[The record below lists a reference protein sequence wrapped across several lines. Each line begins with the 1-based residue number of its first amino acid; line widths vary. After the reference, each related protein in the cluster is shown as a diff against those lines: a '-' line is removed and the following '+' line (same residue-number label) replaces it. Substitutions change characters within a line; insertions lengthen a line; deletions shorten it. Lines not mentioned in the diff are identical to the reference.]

1 MMRKRVYIAYTGG
14 TIGMLPTEEGY
25 KPAPGALKQQM
36 EKIPE
41 LGDSS
46 MPIYDISEYNPLIDS
61 SNMTPDIWNTIA
73 CDIEEK
79 YHDYDGFV
87 ILHGTD
93 TMAYT
98 ASALAF
104 MLEGLDKSV
113 ILTGSQIPLSE
124 IRNDAR
130 VNLITSLMIAANYRI
145 PEVCLYFGDK
155 LLRGCRA
162 VKVSANQLDAFD
174 SPNYPSLGI
183 AGVNIKLN
191 EKLILKNRGTPF
203 KVHSIENHSVGTLR
217 IFPGMSAE
225 VVHNILRQPLKGL
238 VLETYGVG
246 NVPDQDK
253 ELLGLIRGAVT
264 RGVVIVACTQCLYGS
279 VRLGE
284 YAPGSALEKAG
295 VISGYDITME
305 AALTKLLFLFSR
317 GLTSQEVK
325 AYMLKNLRGE
335 ITK

>member
-1 MMRKRVYIAYTGG
+1 MKKRVYIAYTGG
-14 TIGMLPTEEGY
+14 TIGMLPTEDGY
-25 KPAPGALKQQM
+25 KPAPGALRQQM

-46 MPIYDISEYNPLIDS
+46 MPDYDITEYGPLIDS
-61 SNMTPDIWNTIA
+61 SNMTPDIWNIIA
-73 CDIEEK
+73 QDIKRK
-79 YHDYDGFV
+79 YHEYDGFV

-130 VNLITSLMIAANYRI
+130 VNLITSLMIAARYRI
-145 PEVCLYFGDK
+145 PEVCLFFGDK

-162 VKVSANQLDAFD
+162 VKVSANQLDAFA
-174 SPNYPSLGI
+174 SPNYPPLGI
-183 AGVNIKLN
+183 AGVNIRLN
-191 EKLILKNRGTPF
+191 EKLILKNRGIPF
-203 KVHSIENHSVGTLR
+203 RAYSLHNHSIGTLR
-217 IFPGMSAE
+217 IFPGISAE
-225 VVHNILRQPLKGL
+225 VVRNILRQPLKGL
-238 VLETYGVG
+238 ILETYGVG
-246 NVPDQDK
+246 NAPDQDR
-253 ELLGLIRGAVT
+253 ELLGLIREAT
-264 RGVVIVACTQCLYGS
+264 ERGVVIVACTQCLYGS
-279 VRLGE
+279 VQLGE
-284 YAPGSALEKAG
+284 YAAGSALAKAG

-317 GLTSQEVK
+317 GMNSIEVRTN
-325 AYMLKNLRGE
+325 MLKNLRGE
-335 ITK
+335 ITI